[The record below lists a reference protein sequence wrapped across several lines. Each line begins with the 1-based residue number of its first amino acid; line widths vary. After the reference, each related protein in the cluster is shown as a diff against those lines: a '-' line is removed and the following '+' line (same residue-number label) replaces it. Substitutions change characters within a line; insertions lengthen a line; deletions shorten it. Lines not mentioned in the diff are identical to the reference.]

1 MISLPIRLSK
11 KYQVNQVNHYVG
23 KKHQRQSTYN
33 NLNVLILNIIIPCIY
48 LVKHLLQKFIYGI
61 LGITRISKAT
71 NHPMN
76 DVTYGHVVLAL
87 NRLQM
92 LLILHGGAK

>member
-1 MISLPIRLSK
+1 MLNYLIYVFLSTTEVTPTNPDGI
-11 KYQVNQVNHYVG
+11 YNDNGYDN
-23 KKHQRQSTYN
+23 TY
-33 NLNVLILNIIIPCIY
+33 Y
-48 LVKHLLQKFIYGI
+48 HLLQKFIYGI

-76 DVTYGHVVLAL
+76 DVTYGHVILAL

-92 LLILHGGAK
+92 FLILNGGTK